1 MSPNPQSADT
11 TPLLFT
17 KLTLRGV
24 TARNRLVL
32 SPMVQYRAR
41 DGLANDFHLVHLG
54 RFAQGRMG
62 IVFTESTA
70 VEPRGRVTHRDC
82 GIWNDEQ
89 MHAFRRITD
98 TIRTEGSLSAIQ
110 LAHAG
115 RKASA
120 ARAMDGGGPLP
131 AADIAAGFAPW
142 QVVGPT
148 NEPVGDGWLVPQALS
163 VPQID
168 AVVQAFAAA
177 ARRADAA
184 GFDIAEVH
192 GAHGYLIASFL
203 SPVSNTRNDAY
214 GGDLAGRMRL
224 ALEVTG
230 AVRAAWPA
238 HKPLFFRVSSVDGAD
253 GGWGI
258 EDTVALARALG
269 QLGVDVVDCSSG
281 GLTSLGTAAVVPRGL
296 GFQVPFAAAVKRQ
309 AGVPSMAVGL
319 ILDGPQAEGILRAGD
334 ADLIAIG
341 RQALYDPC
349 FALRAARALGCDP
362 GYAMWPE
369 EIGWWLDKRDKTL
382 ALTGDRAPL

>member
-1 MSPNPQSADT
+1 MPEM
-11 TPLLFT
+11 PLLFT
-17 KLTLRGV
+17 PLPLRGV

-41 DGLANDFHLVHLG
+41 DGLPNDFHLVHLG
-54 RFAQGRMG
+54 RYAQGRMG

-82 GIWNDEQ
+82 GIWNDAQ
-89 MHAFRRITD
+89 VRAFRRITD
-98 TIRTEGSLSAIQ
+98 TIRAEGSLSAIQ

-131 AADIAAGFAPW
+131 AADLEAGFLPW

-148 NEPVGDGWLVPQALS
+148 SEPVGDGWLVPHALS
-163 VPQID
+163 VPEID
-168 AVVQAFAAA
+168 AIVDAFAVA

-224 ALEVTG
+224 ALEVTR

-238 HKPLFFRVSSVDGAD
+238 DKPLFFRVSSVDGAV
-253 GGWGI
+253 GGWGVA
-258 EDTVALARALG
+258 DTVVLARALAG
-269 QLGVDVVDCSSG
+269 LGVDVVDCSSG
-281 GLTSLGTAAVVPRGL
+281 GLTGIGTAAVVPRGL
-296 GFQVPFAAAVKRQ
+296 GFQVPFAAAVKRE
-309 AGVPSMAVGL
+309 AGVRSMAVGL
-319 ILDGPQAEGILRAGD
+319 ILDGAQAEGILRAGD

-341 RQALYDPC
+341 RQALYDPS

-362 GYAMWPE
+362 GYGMWPE
-369 EIGWWLDKRDKTL
+369 ETGWWLEKREKTL
-382 ALTGDRAPL
+382 ALTGDVAPV

>member
-1 MSPNPQSADT
+1 MSPRDPTAM
-11 TPLLFT
+11 PLLFT
-17 KLTLRGV
+17 PLTLRGL

-41 DGLANDFHLVHLG
+41 DGMPNDFHLVHLG
-54 RFAQGRMG
+54 RFAQGRMA

-82 GIWNDEQ
+82 GIWNDAQ
-89 MHAFRRITD
+89 LHAFRRITD
-98 TIRTEGSLSAIQ
+98 YIRLEGSLSAIQ

-131 AADIAAGFAPW
+131 PADLAAGFTPW
-142 QVVGPT
+142 QVVGPAS
-148 NEPVGDGWLVPQALS
+148 EPVGEGWLIPHALS
-163 VPQID
+163 VPEI
-168 AVVQAFAAA
+168 ATIVTSFAEAA
-177 ARRADAA
+177 KRADAA

-214 GGDLAGRMRL
+214 GGDRAGRMRL
-224 ALEVTG
+224 ALEVTA

-238 HKPLFFRVSSVDGAD
+238 HKPLFFRVSSMDGAP

-258 EDTVALARALG
+258 EDTVLLAKALAG
-269 QLGVDVVDCSSG
+269 LGVDVVDCSSG
-281 GLTSLGTAAVVPRGL
+281 GLTGIGTAAVVPRGL

-309 AGVPSMAVGL
+309 AAVRSMAVGL
-319 ILDGPQAEGILRAGD
+319 ILDGAQAEGILQAGD

-341 RQALYDPC
+341 RQALYDPS
-349 FALRAARALGCDP
+349 FALRAARALDCDP
-362 GYAMWPE
+362 GYTMWPE
-369 EIGWWLDKRDKTL
+369 STGWWLDKRDKTL
-382 ALTGDRAPL
+382 ALTGNSAPR

>member
-1 MSPNPQSADT
+1 MSPYDQSAA

-17 KLTLRGV
+17 PLTLRGV

-41 DGLANDFHLVHLG
+41 DGMPNDFHLVHLG
-54 RFAQGRMG
+54 RYAQGRMG
-62 IVFTESTA
+62 IVFTEATA
-70 VEPRGRVTHRDC
+70 VEPRGRVTHRCC
-82 GIWNDEQ
+82 GVWNDAQ

-98 TIRTEGSLSAIQ
+98 YIRAEGSLSAIQ

-115 RKASA
+115 RKGSA
-120 ARAMDGGGPLP
+120 ARAMDGGGKLP
-131 AADIAAGFAPW
+131 EADLAAGFTPW

-148 NEPVGDGWLVPQALS
+148 SEPVGPGWLVPHALS
-163 VPQID
+163 VPEIETIV
-168 AVVQAFAAA
+168 AAFGAA
-177 ARRADAA
+177 ARRADEA

-192 GAHGYLIASFL
+192 GAHGYLIATFL
-203 SPVSNTRNDAY
+203 SPVTNTRNDGY
-214 GGDLAGRMRL
+214 GGDRAGRMRL
-224 ALEVTG
+224 ALEVTR
-230 AVRAAWPA
+230 AVRAAWPE
-238 HKPLFFRVSSVDGAD
+238 HKPLFFRVSSVDGAE

-258 EDTVALARALG
+258 EDTVALAKELG
-269 QLGVDVVDCSSG
+269 RLGVDVVDCSSG
-281 GLTSLGTAAVVPRGL
+281 GLSTIGTAALVPRGL

-309 AGVPSMAVGL
+309 AGMRSMAVGL

-341 RQALYDPC
+341 RQALYDPS

-369 EIGWWLDKRDKTL
+369 STGWWLDKRDKTL
-382 ALTGDRAPL
+382 ALTGDRAPA

>member
-1 MSPNPQSADT
+1 MPPDDRSADA

-17 KLTLRGV
+17 ELRLRGV
-24 TARNRLVL
+24 TARNRLTL

-41 DGLANDFHLVHLG
+41 DGLPNDFHLVHLG

-70 VEPRGRVTHRDC
+70 VEPHGRVTHRDC
-82 GIWNDEQ
+82 GIWNDAQ

-98 TIRTEGSLSAIQ
+98 LIRAEGSLSAIQ

-115 RKASA
+115 RKGSA

-148 NEPVGDGWLVPQALS
+148 SEPVGDGWLVPQALS

-168 AVVQAFAAA
+168 AVVQAFAVAA
-177 ARRADAA
+177 KRADAA

-224 ALEVTG
+224 ALEVTR
-230 AVRAAWPA
+230 AVRTAWPA
-238 HKPLFFRVSSVDGAD
+238 HKPLFFRVSAVDGAP
-253 GGWGI
+253 GGWAI
-258 EDTVALARALG
+258 EDTVELAQALG

-281 GLTSLGTAAVVPRGL
+281 GLTSIGTAAVVPRGL
-296 GFQVPFAAAVKRQ
+296 GYQVPFAAAVKRS
-309 AGVPSMAVGL
+309 ADIRSMAVGL
-319 ILDGPQAEGILRAGD
+319 ILDGPQAEAILRAGD

-341 RQALYDPC
+341 RQALYDPS

-362 GYAMWPE
+362 AYAMWPQE
-369 EIGWWLDKRDKTL
+369 TGWWLDKRDKTL
-382 ALTGDRAPL
+382 ALTGDRTPA

>member
-1 MSPNPQSADT
+1 MSEM
-11 TPLLFT
+11 PLLFT
-17 KLTLRGV
+17 KLTMRGV

-41 DGLANDFHLVHLG
+41 DGMPNDFHLVHLG
-54 RFAQGRMG
+54 RYAQGRMG

-82 GIWNDEQ
+82 GIWNDAQ
-89 MHAFRRITD
+89 VAAWRRITD
-98 TIRTEGSLSAIQ
+98 YIRAEGSLSAIQ

-115 RKASA
+115 RKGSA

-131 AADIAAGFAPW
+131 AADLEAGFSPW

-148 NEPVGDGWLVPQALS
+148 SEPVGDGWLVPQALS
-163 VPQID
+163 VPEIEAIVD
-168 AVVQAFAAA
+168 AFAVA

-203 SPVSNTRNDAY
+203 SPVSNTRNDGY

-224 ALEVTG
+224 ALEVTR
-230 AVRAAWPA
+230 AVRAAWPS
-238 HKPLFFRVSSVDGAD
+238 HKPLFFRVSTVDGAVV
-253 GGWGI
+253 GWGVG
-258 EDTVALARALG
+258 DTVVLAKELAALG
-269 QLGVDVVDCSSG
+269 ADVVDCSSG
-281 GLTSLGTAAVVPRGL
+281 GLTGIGTAAVVPRGL
-296 GFQVPFAAAVKRQ
+296 GFQVPFAAAVKRE
-309 AGVPSMAVGL
+309 AGVRSMAVGL
-319 ILDGPQAEGILRAGD
+319 ILDGPQAEGILQAGD

-341 RQALYDPC
+341 RQALYDPS
-349 FALRAARALGCDP
+349 FALRAAQALSCDP

-369 EIGWWLDKRDKTL
+369 STGWWLDKRDKTL
-382 ALTGDRAPL
+382 ALTGDTAPR

>member
-1 MSPNPQSADT
+1 M
-11 TPLLFT
+11 
-17 KLTLRGV
+17 R
-24 TARNRLVL
+24 
-32 SPMVQYRAR
+32 
-41 DGLANDFHLVHLG
+41 
-54 RFAQGRMG
+54 
-62 IVFTESTA
+62 
-70 VEPRGRVTHRDC
+70 
-82 GIWNDEQ
+82 
-89 MHAFRRITD
+89 AFRRITD
-98 TIRTEGSLSAIQ
+98 TIRAEGSLSAIQ

-115 RKASA
+115 RKGSA

-131 AADIAAGFAPW
+131 EADLAAGFAPW
-142 QVVGPT
+142 QIVGPT
-148 NEPVGDGWLVPQALS
+148 NDPVGEGWLVPQALS

-177 ARRADAA
+177 AKRADAA

-203 SPVSNTRNDAY
+203 SPISNTRNDSY

-224 ALEVTG
+224 ALDVTR
-230 AVRAAWPA
+230 AVRAVWPA
-238 HKPLFFRVSSVDGAD
+238 HKPLFFRVSSVDGAV

-281 GLTSLGTAAVVPRGL
+281 GLTSIGTAALVPRGL
-296 GFQVPFAAAVKRQ
+296 GYQVAFASAVKRQ

-319 ILDGPQAEGILRAGD
+319 ILDGPQAEQILQAGD

-341 RQALYDPC
+341 RQALYDPS

-369 EIGWWLDKRDKTL
+369 ETGWWLDKRDKTL
-382 ALTGDRAPL
+382 ALTGDTAPP